1 MNIHLL
7 IFQVLWNSIQMEE
20 IVYLAE
26 FHASKGH
33 TQQIAQLDNR
43 FHEILYEACSSKM
56 LEKQLRDFHDYVLR
70 VRKKTLSEN
79 NRSTVSN
86 KEHKYIL
93 EAIKSGDPEKA
104 EIEANKHV
112 MSAFENM
119 VKNGLYE
126 AYGNEDK

>member
-1 MNIHLL
+1 
-7 IFQVLWNSIQMEE
+7 
-20 IVYLAE
+20 
-26 FHASKGH
+26 
-33 TQQIAQLDNR
+33 
-43 FHEILYEACSSKM
+43 M

-79 NRSTVSN
+79 NRGTASN

-93 EAIKSGDPEKA
+93 EAIKSGDPLKA
-104 EIEANKHV
+104 EAEANKHV

-126 AYGNEDK
+126 AYSTE